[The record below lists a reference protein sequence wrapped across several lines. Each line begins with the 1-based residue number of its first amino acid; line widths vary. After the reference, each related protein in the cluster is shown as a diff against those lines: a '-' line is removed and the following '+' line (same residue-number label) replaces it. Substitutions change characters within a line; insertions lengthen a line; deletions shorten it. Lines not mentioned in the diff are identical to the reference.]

1 MHATVRSAL
10 AGCLIAVIAANAGA
24 ASDRVSKL
32 EAHQLRRS
40 CGLRANER
48 GLKDKERD
56 IYLDHC
62 YASRTSHIAE
72 IRACHIER
80 ERKGVDEQR
89 RREFMRACVQE
100 KLSHK

>member
-1 MHATVRSAL
+1 MHAPVSSTL
-10 AGCLIAVIAANAGA
+10 AGCLIAVLAANAGA

-32 EAHQLRRS
+32 EARQMRHS
-40 CGLRANER
+40 CGLRANEH

-56 IYLDHC
+56 TYLDHC
-62 YASRTSHIAE
+62 YVSGASHIVE
-72 IRACHIER
+72 IRACRIER